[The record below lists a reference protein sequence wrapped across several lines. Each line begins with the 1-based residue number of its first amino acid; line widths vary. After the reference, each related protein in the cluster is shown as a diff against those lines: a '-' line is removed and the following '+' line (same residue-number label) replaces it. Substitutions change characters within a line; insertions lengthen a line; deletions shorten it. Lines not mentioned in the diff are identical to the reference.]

1 MKILVTGGAGFIG
14 SNLVDKLIS
23 MGNDVC
29 IIDNLSTGNINNVN
43 KKARLYINDILDSN
57 ISSIFKKERFD
68 IVYHFAA
75 QIDVQKSIKDPMFDS
90 NVNICGTVN
99 ILKSCV
105 DYGVKK
111 IIYPSS
117 AAVYGQPEY
126 LPIDE
131 NIG

>member
-1 MKILVTGGAGFIG
+1 
-14 SNLVDKLIS
+14 
-23 MGNDVC
+23 
-29 IIDNLSTGNINNVN
+29 
-43 KKARLYINDILDSN
+43 
-57 ISSIFKKERFD
+57 
-68 IVYHFAA
+68 
-75 QIDVQKSIKDPMFDS
+75 MFDS

-105 DYGVKK
+105 DYEVKK